1 VKHYLLVGNPTA
13 QSGKNAERIEQALAL
28 FERAGTKAT
37 SFSTL
42 PRGETIAALAAHLL
56 AHPSTYD
63 AVVAMGGDGTF
74 REVGAAILEL
84 PDAARPPLAM
94 LPTGTAN
101 DQGKSFGLAATEEA
115 LPRNVGVALAGFET
129 RLDAGIVKP
138 VSGDGNVLRKDVFFD
153 SLSWGLTA
161 RVLHVRNKDRE
172 AVQKMGPLQEVYR
185 DHLVYAGAFVR
196 TFLESYVETDKFQAD
211 VVVDG
216 ERTQLL
222 GLTDLV
228 LKATRVFAGS
238 WVLDRGGAHDDG
250 RFELV
255 PFVGKRDWASKAL
268 VALDG
273 NPVTEDDLNEVGI
286 EHSRNVSGAEFDLT
300 FTPEGNVPVYAQMD
314 GEEYVLAPRFR
325 VRVLPRALRLIV
337 PAPER

>member
-1 VKHYLLVGNPTA
+1 MKHYLLVGNPTA
-13 QSGKNAERIEQALAL
+13 QSGKNVERINHALGL
-28 FERAGTKAT
+28 FAQAGTTAT
-37 SFSTL
+37 LFSTL
-42 PRGETIAALAAHLL
+42 PAGKTIPALAAHM
-56 AHPSTYD
+56 AGAPPYA

-74 REVGAAILEL
+74 REVGAALLEI
-84 PDAARPPLAM
+84 PENVRPPLAM

-101 DQGKSFGLAATEEA
+101 DQGKSFGLSATEEA
-115 LPRNVGVALAGFET
+115 LPHNVSIVVAGFET
-129 RLDAGIVKP
+129 RLDAGIVEP
-138 VSGDGNVLRKDVFFD
+138 IDESGRVLRKDAFFD

-196 TFLESYVETDKFQAD
+196 TFLESYVDTDKFAAD
-211 VVVDG
+211 VEVDG
-216 ERTQLL
+216 ERGTLT

-286 EHSRNVSGAEFDLT
+286 EHSRNVSGASFDLT
-300 FTPEGNVPVYAQMD
+300 FTPEGNIPVYAQMD
-314 GEEYVLAPRFR
+314 GEEYELAPRFR
-325 VRVLPRALRLIV
+325 IHVLPRALRLVV
-337 PAPER
+337 PGR